1 MKNSLPGGSV
11 LQLGVGF
18 CPLNSPQIDNVKSEV
33 LWQLGDGEGKGC
45 HGCMETKTMA
55 RKILIVP
62 MTYCNPDISIVF
74 PKVGRQHLI
83 GWEAQEGEEVEVG
96 GEEGLV

>member
-18 CPLNSPQIDNVKSEV
+18 CPFNSPEIDNIKSEV

-55 RKILIVP
+55 RKTLNVP
-62 MTYCNPDISIVF
+62 TTCCYPDISIVF
-74 PKVGRQHLI
+74 PKVGRQHHI
-83 GWEAQEGEEVEVG
+83 GCKVQEGKEVEVG
-96 GEEGLV
+96 GEEGPL